1 MKQINSIEDIYPMTL
16 VRMRF
21 RQFAIIEA
29 YSECDAVSSLQ
40 EDEEWQYDPDHFMK
54 EEWEHLNYGVGK
66 TIDLAFQDFK
76 NKYK

>member
-1 MKQINSIEDIYPMTL
+1 MKQINSIDDIYPLTL

-21 RQFAIIEA
+21 GKYAIIEVF
-29 YSECDAVSSLQ
+29 SECDAVSSLQ
-40 EDEEWQYDPDHFMK
+40 EDEEWQYDPHHFMK

-76 NKYK
+76 NRYK